1 MNVESFK
8 SDRERCFIFN
18 GKLMRGELAGKKFTR
33 VSLKFTILVED
44 KWLNKYLN

>member
-8 SDRERCFIFN
+8 SDRGQCFIFN
-18 GKLMRGELAGKKFTR
+18 DKLMHGGLAGGKFTR
-33 VSLKFTILVED
+33 VSLEFTILVED